1 MVSKLRNFRLALM
14 SALVLGTLPTLAQ
27 EAPSLDSTTSEALPP
42 SAADTAAAL
51 NAELFYDLLVGEM
64 SASQGDAVN
73 AVALLMEAARQ
84 SQSQQLY
91 QRAAELA
98 LQSRSGQRALMVADE
113 WQKNFPKSREAN
125 RFMLQV

>member
-27 EAPSLDSTTSEALPP
+27 EAPPLDNAPSEALPPP

-98 LQSRSGQRALMVADE
+98 LQSRSGQRALMVA
-113 WQKNFPKSREAN
+113 
-125 RFMLQV
+125 